1 MCGICG
7 FTGENDKH
15 LLREMTQI
23 IGHRGPDQQGF
34 FLSEGINFGHRR
46 LSIIDLSSA
55 GKQPM
60 TNDEGIITIAYNGE
74 IYNYKELRHELEQ
87 QGYRFNSNTDTE
99 VLIHGYAVWGPK
111 ILERLNGMFSFA
123 IWDESK
129 KRLFL
134 ARDRLGIK
142 PLYYAIYNNELIF
155 SSEMK
160 SILLFPEFKRK
171 LNLQSLSDYLSYRYV
186 PEPQTILDGIYKL
199 LPGHYLFFQK
209 GNIQIIP
216 YWQLKDKFKINY
228 SQNGL
233 KNKVRNLLSDSVN
246 KRLMAD
252 VPLGVFLSGG
262 LDSSS
267 IVGLMKSQGVENIK
281 TFSIGYA
288 VKEKEDELN
297 EAKYVANHFNTD
309 HQELIVNENP
319 LKILPT
325 ILWHMD
331 EPIADPTSI
340 PTYYL
345 AQSASKKVKVV
356 LSGEGADEVF
366 GGYEQYKIM
375 SLANKTLPLMPS
387 FVKSKLIPYSYNNTP
402 SVFKDYFFQ
411 YASSLGEE
419 GRERFFS
426 FIKDYKGNATDYEK
440 IISIFTEKEKNKLNF
455 NSSTYQPGLRFV
467 EQNFKLD
474 SNLFNKMT
482 RFDLNMFLRHL
493 LLKTDKM
500 TMAHG
505 LESRVP
511 FLDHRVVSLG
521 FSLPPSLKMNLL
533 NEKYLL
539 KKSMVNILP
548 SRVIKRKK
556 QRFFVPIDYWFE
568 TVLKEQSSNILLSN
582 QTLSRGLFKGTEVE
596 NLLNKYKKS
605 PLYYSR
611 QLWSLLNFEIWAR
624 IYLDQEKIGLDQILS
639 LKIIG

>member
-1 MCGICG
+1 
-7 FTGENDKH
+7 
-15 LLREMTQI
+15 
-23 IGHRGPDQQGF
+23 
-34 FLSEGINFGHRR
+34 
-46 LSIIDLSSA
+46 
-55 GKQPM
+55 
-60 TNDEGIITIAYNGE
+60 
-74 IYNYKELRHELEQ
+74 
-87 QGYRFNSNTDTE
+87 
-99 VLIHGYAVWGPK
+99 
-111 ILERLNGMFSFA
+111 
-123 IWDESK
+123 
-129 KRLFL
+129 
-134 ARDRLGIK
+134 
-142 PLYYAIYNNELIF
+142 
-155 SSEMK
+155 
-160 SILLFPEFKRK
+160 
-171 LNLQSLSDYLSYRYV
+171 
-186 PEPQTILDGIYKL
+186 
-199 LPGHYLFFQK
+199 
-209 GNIQIIP
+209 
-216 YWQLKDKFKINY
+216 
-228 SQNGL
+228 
-233 KNKVRNLLSDSVN
+233 
-246 KRLMAD
+246 
-252 VPLGVFLSGG
+252 
-262 LDSSS
+262 
-267 IVGLMKSQGVENIK
+267 
-281 TFSIGYA
+281 
-288 VKEKEDELN
+288 
-297 EAKYVANHFNTD
+297 
-309 HQELIVNENP
+309 
-319 LKILPT
+319 
-325 ILWHMD
+325 
-331 EPIADPTSI
+331 
-340 PTYYL
+340 
-345 AQSASKKVKVV
+345 
-356 LSGEGADEVF
+356 
-366 GGYEQYKIM
+366 
-375 SLANKTLPLMPS
+375 MPS